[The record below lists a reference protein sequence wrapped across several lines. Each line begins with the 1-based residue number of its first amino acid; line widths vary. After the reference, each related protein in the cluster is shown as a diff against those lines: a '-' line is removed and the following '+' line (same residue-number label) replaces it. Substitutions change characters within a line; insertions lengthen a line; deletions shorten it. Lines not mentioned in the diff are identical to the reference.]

1 MTKFNRFYVCLLF
14 NTLFMAYMPMAQAD
28 MQQQGYGYQS
38 GENRTYT
45 PITSADDSLQQS
57 SYGQKVGNKALIAFA
72 NLTTSPLEIPKNI
85 INTMNQSNF
94 FYGVFGGFIKGLVNT
109 LGRTGCGIADLITLP
124 LPTKPI
130 AYPVYIWED
139 FDVDTT
145 YGEVF
150 RLNKTQKTD
159 QPVTEAPVIQPVP
172 TAVTVPPTATV
183 VDRSNQYN
191 QETNRKLDTLFKQ
204 EMQK

>member
-1 MTKFNRFYVCLLF
+1 VATVTRVFFASYLIPSLTNTPAGFDMTKFNRFFSIFVTGLL
-14 NTLFMAYMPMAQAD
+14 MICVSIAQAD

-45 PITSADDSLQQS
+45 PITRADDSLQQS

-130 AYPVYIWED
+130 AYPVYIWDD

-145 YGEVF
+145 YGDVF
-150 RLNKTQKTD
+150 RLNKIQK
-159 QPVTEAPVIQPVP
+159 
-172 TAVTVPPTATV
+172 
-183 VDRSNQYN
+183 
-191 QETNRKLDTLFKQ
+191 
-204 EMQK
+204 